1 MKRLKKY
8 RLSSVKQWLSASFSR
23 KLMAIF
29 LICSA
34 VIIFLSGILYYFGTV
49 HLLQKQ
55 YINSTG
61 QLLAEVNQSVGRY
74 YRQLNELTLS
84 LYGNNSFIDNLR
96 LHRDDYLSQSEN
108 EQTIKNILYSD
119 DSILYIYFYD
129 PYTENLYSYS
139 RENMSYAKFPEIE
152 QEDWYQ
158 DTLEA
163 PRYFTISPLHPFVN
177 YTNFGSLKDATV
189 FSINRALR
197 YYANSSYI
205 GMISIVYSTDTIES
219 ICRNPGNENTCL
231 AILDQNQAA
240 RLNTYPDNS
249 LPLEVK
255 HIISENTGT
264 SGHAVY
270 QIDHEQRIL
279 LWNYTDDVYLL
290 KDIPFRE
297 LTQSIIQNVIQ
308 IVLILTALF
317 LSLTTG
323 IAFCFSRTITRKLDA
338 LTKKVVDFGEGDLSI
353 NIEDYGNDEIGTL
366 ASAFHE
372 MTEKINE
379 LINREYKAKLLL
391 KTAELQMLQAQVKPH
406 FINNTLQAMG
416 TLGLK
421 KGANDVYLMANA
433 LARTL
438 RYVLRPTA
446 KLIPLSRELENMNDY
461 LYIQKILWG
470 DRLHTLIQIGDGLDE
485 WPVPVLILQPL
496 VENSIKHGLDDSPEG
511 SIHVSIQKIDEKLS
525 MTISDDG
532 RGIPSPTLKML
543 QEWLLMKDPVSHA
556 EEHMGILNIVSRM
569 RLIYGEEAILTLDSK
584 LNTGTTINITLPRKE
599 LPNV

>member
-391 KTAELQMLQAQVKPH
+391 KTAELQML
-406 FINNTLQAMG
+406 
-416 TLGLK
+416 
-421 KGANDVYLMANA
+421 
-433 LARTL
+433 
-438 RYVLRPTA
+438 
-446 KLIPLSRELENMNDY
+446 
-461 LYIQKILWG
+461 
-470 DRLHTLIQIGDGLDE
+470 
-485 WPVPVLILQPL
+485 
-496 VENSIKHGLDDSPEG
+496 
-511 SIHVSIQKIDEKLS
+511 
-525 MTISDDG
+525 
-532 RGIPSPTLKML
+532 
-543 QEWLLMKDPVSHA
+543 
-556 EEHMGILNIVSRM
+556 
-569 RLIYGEEAILTLDSK
+569 
-584 LNTGTTINITLPRKE
+584 
-599 LPNV
+599 